1 VRRKKRNKR
10 SEATGELEEGPDV
23 LHFAHDPHR
32 LLAFDRRGAHRRPG
46 APLARL
52 KWQLAINTFLQR
64 FPEAS
69 LAVTPEPVRW
79 RQGLSLCGPEKLTLV
94 VKGASA

>member
-1 VRRKKRNKR
+1 MRAVHRRLCWVGVPVGVHDLRPGEVTYPWLRASIVRRKKRNKR

-32 LLAFDRRGAHRRPG
+32 LLAFDRRGAHRCPG

-52 KWQLAINTFLQR
+52 K
-64 FPEAS
+64 
-69 LAVTPEPVRW
+69 
-79 RQGLSLCGPEKLTLV
+79 
-94 VKGASA
+94 